1 MGIFFA
7 TFFTYLNFRSPPL
20 DGKAGIKP
28 SKDSMDQREILKKE
42 SKDSN
47 QFNSQA
53 QIQQQRP
60 S

>member
-1 MGIFFA
+1 MYQINEKIF
-7 TFFTYLNFRSPPL
+7 LKFRSPPL
-20 DGKAGIKP
+20 DGKPAIKQ
-28 SKDSMDQREILKKE
+28 SKDSMDQRDILKKE